1 MAPPTVFSD
10 EKNPRGIP
18 KAFFVVGLHSALLY
32 HITRLNALSSFQADV
47 QEYLDGSDTEV
58 EGTLKA
64 FQAAIAYV
72 TPLEELRNSAVLNSS
87 KDSKYRY
94 MDGNLGQRKQ
104 SLEDKIPDIQKTL
117 DMVEFL
123 QERRVSLF
131 LPLVRAWSRFTLG

>member
-1 MAPPTVFSD
+1 M
-10 EKNPRGIP
+10 
-18 KAFFVVGLHSALLY
+18 
-32 HITRLNALSSFQADV
+32 
-47 QEYLDGSDTEV
+47 QEYLGGPVAEV

-72 TPLEELRNSAVLNSS
+72 MHLKELSMPLCLRLT

-94 MDGNLGQRKQ
+94 MDGNLGQRKK

-123 QERRVSLF
+123 QERRVSLVR
-131 LPLVRAWSRFTLG
+131 PLVRAWPG